1 MSTDR
6 LLATLLRYLQSA
18 PHQQD
23 TRRLLGTAAS
33 LLTSLNNPLNI
44 TLLTSQLLSAPA
56 LWPHPNALT
65 SSLTFMTL
73 FHSAAIKCHERE
85 TTNLESQQSHMS
97 IRPHVESHLPLHDW
111 IQAVLNGADQHSPPD
126 HHLLAIAGLIV
137 GLATRDHDFMSTNV
151 AFTLRSAFVKA
162 VNLALSETP
171 AGHDFAHGNI
181 CLALNHAF
189 THLSDIE
196 RSTLDY
202 DRLLPVLM
210 TSTFHS
216 PHGLRSGYFLGAA
229 DADLHQVSNQQFNW
243 PSDSPSYQQIESIL
257 KSPLISSLGPLS
269 RLIAHTIDHV
279 KDPWLVQSAVEDL
292 SDFSKRLGTQ
302 WRQNKLSEIDA
313 SEETIFLHEEAR
325 KNTVPTLWKLL
336 RSTLFAIVIILR
348 SASGRV
354 VGNAALAAH
363 SNAPHTAQAIL
374 HSLRSLSFVF
384 SRMGNVSFSQ
394 YTFTYLTS
402 IDILANYPNQSA
414 TFLDS
419 IAPSELGHIPSHPLE
434 RNLDLFFLNTAEH
447 FALVLS
453 SRQNEDLLLAAAS
466 PYLIT
471 AGNPNLLPIF
481 EAAHSVT
488 LSVFSA
494 PQNVDLTAKHLPF
507 YVDALFQ
514 VFPHNLSARQFR
526 LAFKNLIRVVS
537 PPSRIAITQPML
549 AATLLDL
556 VHERAIHAPDTPL
569 PASYAPLSINSPEL
583 ESAPQSPV
591 PDLSEKAVLILT
603 LIDAFPCL
611 SLALLEEWLPLTA
624 TATQM
629 VTDSAMREHC
639 KKHFWEVLVGGE
651 MDPERSQICV
661 RWWTSRGGRES
672 LIYGDNMPDDEYVM
686 SGGLGEEEKVMAKL

>member
-1 MSTDR
+1 
-6 LLATLLRYLQSA
+6 
-18 PHQQD
+18 
-23 TRRLLGTAAS
+23 
-33 LLTSLNNPLNI
+33 
-44 TLLTSQLLSAPA
+44 
-56 LWPHPNALT
+56 
-65 SSLTFMTL
+65 
-73 FHSAAIKCHERE
+73 
-85 TTNLESQQSHMS
+85 
-97 IRPHVESHLPLHDW
+97 
-111 IQAVLNGADQHSPPD
+111 
-126 HHLLAIAGLIV
+126 
-137 GLATRDHDFMSTNV
+137 
-151 AFTLRSAFVKA
+151 
-162 VNLALSETP
+162 
-171 AGHDFAHGNI
+171 
-181 CLALNHAF
+181 
-189 THLSDIE
+189 
-196 RSTLDY
+196 
-202 DRLLPVLM
+202 
-210 TSTFHS
+210 
-216 PHGLRSGYFLGAA
+216 
-229 DADLHQVSNQQFNW
+229 
-243 PSDSPSYQQIESIL
+243 
-257 KSPLISSLGPLS
+257 
-269 RLIAHTIDHV
+269 
-279 KDPWLVQSAVEDL
+279 
-292 SDFSKRLGTQ
+292 
-302 WRQNKLSEIDA
+302 
-313 SEETIFLHEEAR
+313 
-325 KNTVPTLWKLL
+325 
-336 RSTLFAIVIILR
+336 
-348 SASGRV
+348 
-354 VGNAALAAH
+354 
-363 SNAPHTAQAIL
+363 
-374 HSLRSLSFVF
+374 
-384 SRMGNVSFSQ
+384 MGNVSFSQ

-402 IDILANYPNQSA
+402 IDILASYPNQSA

-447 FALVLS
+447 FAPVLS

-507 YVDALFQ
+507 YVDALFR

-569 PASYAPLSINSPEL
+569 PPSYVPSSTGSSGL
-583 ESAPQSPV
+583 ESIPQSTI

-624 TATQM
+624 IATQT
-629 VTDSAMREHC
+629 VTDSAMREYC

-672 LIYGDNMPDDEYVM
+672 LINGDDMPDEEYVM

>member
-1 MSTDR
+1 MS
-6 LLATLLRYLQSA
+6 
-18 PHQQD
+18 
-23 TRRLLGTAAS
+23 
-33 LLTSLNNPLNI
+33 
-44 TLLTSQLLSAPA
+44 
-56 LWPHPNALT
+56 
-65 SSLTFMTL
+65 L

-85 TTNLESQQSHMS
+85 TAYLESQQTYSS
-97 IRPHVESHLPLHDW
+97 IRPNVESHLPLHEW
-111 IQAVLNGADQHSPPD
+111 IEAVLKGADQHSAPD
-126 HHLLAIAGLIV
+126 HHLLAIGGLIV
-137 GLATRDHDFMSTNV
+137 GLAARDHDFMSTNI

-162 VNLALSETP
+162 VNLALSEP
-171 AGHDFAHGNI
+171 SSGDDFAHANI
-181 CLALNHAF
+181 CLAVNHAF
-189 THLSDIE
+189 THLSDMD

-216 PHGLRSGYFLGAA
+216 PYGLRSGYFLGAA
-229 DADLHQVSNQQFNW
+229 DADLQQVSSQQFNW
-243 PSDSPSYQQIESIL
+243 ASESPSYLQVDSIL
-257 KSPLISSLGPLS
+257 RSPLISSFGPLS
-269 RLIAHTIDHV
+269 RLIAHTIEHV
-279 KDPWLVQSAVEDL
+279 NDAWLVQSAVEDL
-292 SDFSKRLGTQ
+292 SDFSRRLGTQ

-313 SEETIFLHEEAR
+313 SEENMFLHEEAR
-325 KNTVPTLWKLL
+325 KSTVPTLWKLL

-348 SASGRV
+348 SATGRV

-363 SNAPHTAQAIL
+363 SNAPHTAKAIL
-374 HSLRSLSFVF
+374 YSLRSLSFIF

-402 IDILANYPNQSA
+402 IDILANYPTDSA

-453 SRQNEDLLLAAAS
+453 PRQNEDLLLAAAS
-466 PYLIT
+466 PYLVT

-507 YVDALFQ
+507 YVDALFR

-537 PPSRIAITQPML
+537 PPSRIAVTQPML

-556 VHERAIHAPDTPL
+556 VHERAIHAPSASL
-569 PASYAPLSINSPEL
+569 PPTHVPLSTNPPGL
-583 ESAPQSPV
+583 ESSLV
-591 PDLSEKAVLILT
+591 STIPDLSEQAVLILT

-611 SLALLEEWLPLTA
+611 SLALLDEWLPLTA
-624 TATQM
+624 TATRM
-629 VTDSAMREHC
+629 ITDPAMREYC

-661 RWWTSRGGRES
+661 RWWTSRGGRE
-672 LIYGDNMPDDEYVM
+672 LLLDIDDVPDDGYCM
-686 SGGLGEEEKVMAKL
+686 SGGSGEQEKVMSKL